1 MASSA
6 EYIDIA
12 DPRVQSAV
20 IDLVNPRLARYPRG
34 FALAILVVVVQAG
47 LLVGLTFYYRETS
60 GRIEKEVGLSQYIKA
75 NNVAAYVKVCQAN
88 DKCAESDAQEPFC
101 RGRVG
106 AYVRPCLLP
115 GFTSCD
121 EYHCGGLPVFFTD
134 QNGRTV
140 ADQSTSSCQ
149 PRVCRD
155 GSFVSVA
162 YYVTLSWKQSF
173 INALATTGTAE
184 VIVTLL
190 VVSAYKCCT
199 SGAGWMRKMHE
210 WEKIAKV
217 AAEDVSSTELAAQR
231 FD

>member
-34 FALAILVVVVQAG
+34 FALAILVVVIQAG

-60 GRIEKEVGLSQYIKA
+60 GRIDTEVRLAQFIKA
-75 NNVAAYVKVCQAN
+75 NNVATYVKVCQAN
-88 DKCAESDAQEPFC
+88 DKCTESDAQEPFC

-115 GFTSCD
+115 GFASCD
-121 EYHCGGLPVFFTD
+121 EYSCGGLPVLSTD
-134 QNGRTV
+134 QKGRTV

-149 PRVCRD
+149 PQVCRD

-162 YYVTLSWKQSF
+162 YYVMLSWKQSF

-184 VIVTLL
+184 AIVTLL
-190 VVSAYKCCT
+190 VVSVYKCCT
-199 SGAGWMRKMHE
+199 GGVGWMWKMHE
-210 WEKIAKV
+210 WEKLAKV